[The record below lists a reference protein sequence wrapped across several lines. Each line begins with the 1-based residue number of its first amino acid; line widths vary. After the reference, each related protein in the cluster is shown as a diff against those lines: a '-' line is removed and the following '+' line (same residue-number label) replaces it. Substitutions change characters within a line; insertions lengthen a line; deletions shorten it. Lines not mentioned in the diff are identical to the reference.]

1 MRYPFSGIIVR
12 YRKPQQG
19 VCQFPDGETVRIQQS
34 GANSS
39 SDEGAHNT
47 KSAKTNQPV
56 ISSCSV
62 CSRKLAEESN
72 SEEKPLHERRLRDE
86 LHINIWEVGK
96 KPAGPFMDIGVMISD
111 LENTGF
117 IQVDLPWEV
126 SKKDISD
133 LGAKLN
139 GEKSVA
145 AIFNEVV
152 HYDGFA
158 EGNFA
163 NISFRKDGKD
173 EKPFS
178 LLRLNSELFKIEYVN
193 LSNGTTSSR
202 LLVEIPRPHPSTLSS
217 DRRISAYVRFRIR
230 NIPKKI
236 YTSTFAQKDRTLIS
250 SRTEMRI
257 IDFRINVRRGVP
269 EELLSGSETVE
280 FPQFERIHC
289 FLTTDRSED
298 CSSQGKTYNGYRS
311 LMDEDVWNEYIR
323 LDHRERISEEN
334 SVSNY
339 LGHQW
344 TAGDDRGVKDLIVLG
359 RFSKN
364 KSGLLLMTRFVLLGI
379 LFGATGNGLW
389 EYFPKCMSDYSSDA
403 CVTSAFKMAAFII
416 IGVLLMLIE
425 PAKDM
430 TKKLSSRLK
439 RKIKSLLP
447 YNRS

>member
-1 MRYPFSGIIVR
+1 MRPPFSGIIVR
-12 YRKPQQG
+12 YRPPQQG
-19 VCQFPDGETVRIQQS
+19 ICQYHSLDKALPEAEVSREPKKEDSDKSKLNAGET
-34 GANSS
+34 NSP
-39 SDEGAHNT
+39 
-47 KSAKTNQPV
+47 KVCAKCAEALEKDQTPQDTPLNEKK
-56 ISSCSV
+56 
-62 CSRKLAEESN
+62 RK
-72 SEEKPLHERRLRDE
+72 DE
-86 LHINIWEVGK
+86 LHINIWEIGDNTS
-96 KPAGPFMDIGVMISD
+96 GPFMDIGVMISSRD
-111 LENTGF
+111 HTGF
-117 IQVDLPWEV
+117 VQVDLPWEV
-126 SKKDISD
+126 NKRDLSD

-178 LLRLNSELFKIEYVN
+178 LLRLNSELFKIEYVH
-193 LSNGTTSSR
+193 LSNGATSTR
-202 LLVEIPRPHPSTLSS
+202 LMVEIPPPHPETLSK
-217 DRRISAYVRFRIR
+217 DKRISAYVRFRIR
-230 NIPKKI
+230 NVPEEM
-236 YTSTFAQKDRTLIS
+236 YTSTFEQKDRTIIS
-250 SRTEMRI
+250 SRTITRI

-298 CSSQGKTYNGYRS
+298 CSSQGKTYMGYRS

-344 TAGDDRGVKDLIVLG
+344 TASNENGVKDLIVLG
-359 RFSKN
+359 RFSKT
-364 KSGLLLMTRFVLLGI
+364 KSGIGLIIRFILLGI
-379 LFGATGNGLW
+379 IFGATGNGVW
-389 EYFPKCMSDYSSDA
+389 EVIPT
-403 CVTSAFKMAAFII
+403 CVTSYSTATCRDPALKILVLTSA
-416 IGVLLMLIE
+416 GVALMVAEPLWKLLTRKARNLFGR
-425 PAKDM
+425 
-430 TKKLSSRLK
+430 KKRSS
-439 RKIKSLLP
+439 
-447 YNRS
+447 Y

>member
-1 MRYPFSGIIVR
+1 MRPPFSGIIVR
-12 YRKPQQG
+12 YRPPQQG
-19 VCQFPDGETVRIQQS
+19 IFQYHSVDKVAPETEASREPIEE
-34 GANSS
+34 
-39 SDEGAHNT
+39 DCD
-47 KSAKTNQPV
+47 KSKLNACEIDSPKIPT
-56 ISSCSV
+56 
-62 CSRKLAEESN
+62 KLAEAL
-72 SEEKPLHERRLRDE
+72 EKDQTLQDTPLNEKKRNDE
-86 LHINIWEVGK
+86 LHINIWEIGDK
-96 KPAGPFMDIGVMISD
+96 TSGPFMDIGVMISSRD
-111 LENTGF
+111 HTGF
-117 IQVDLPWEV
+117 VQVDLPWEV
-126 SKKDISD
+126 KKRDLSD

-178 LLRLNSELFKIEYVN
+178 LLRLNSELFKIEYVH
-193 LSNGTTSSR
+193 LSNGATSTR
-202 LLVEIPRPHPSTLSS
+202 LMVEIPRPHPETLNK
-217 DRRISAYVRFRIR
+217 DKRISAYVRFRIR
-230 NIPKKI
+230 NVPEEM
-236 YTSTFAQKDRTLIS
+236 YTSTFEQKDRTIIS
-250 SRTEMRI
+250 SRTVTRI

-298 CSSQGKTYNGYRS
+298 CSSQGKTYMGYRS

-344 TAGDDRGVKDLIVLG
+344 TASNENGVKDLIVLG
-359 RFSKN
+359 RFSKT
-364 KSGLLLMTRFVLLGI
+364 KSGIGLIIRFILLGI
-379 LFGATGNGLW
+379 IFGATGNGVW
-389 EYFPKCMSDYSSDA
+389 EVIPN
-403 CVTSAFKMAAFII
+403 CVTSYSTDTCRDPALKII
-416 IGVLLMLIE
+416 VLTSAGVALMVAEPLWKLLTRKARNLFGR
-425 PAKDM
+425 
-430 TKKLSSRLK
+430 KK
-439 RKIKSLLP
+439 
-447 YNRS
+447 RSTY

>member
-1 MRYPFSGIIVR
+1 MRPPFSGIIVR
-12 YRKPQQG
+12 YRPPQQG
-19 VCQFPDGETVRIQQS
+19 ICQYHSVDKVLPEAEASREPKKEDSDKSELNAGETDSPKVC
-34 GANSS
+34 
-39 SDEGAHNT
+39 
-47 KSAKTNQPV
+47 AKCAEALEKDQTPQDTPLNEKK
-56 ISSCSV
+56 
-62 CSRKLAEESN
+62 RK
-72 SEEKPLHERRLRDE
+72 DE
-86 LHINIWEVGK
+86 LHINIWEIGDNTS
-96 KPAGPFMDIGVMISD
+96 GPFMDIGVMISSRD
-111 LENTGF
+111 HTGF
-117 IQVDLPWEV
+117 VQVDLPWEV
-126 SKKDISD
+126 NKRDLSD

-178 LLRLNSELFKIEYVN
+178 LLRLNSELFKIEYVH
-193 LSNGTTSSR
+193 LSNGATSTR
-202 LLVEIPRPHPSTLSS
+202 LMVEIPRPHPETLSK
-217 DRRISAYVRFRIR
+217 DKRISAYVRFRIR
-230 NIPKKI
+230 NVPEEM
-236 YTSTFAQKDRTLIS
+236 YTSTFEQKDRTIIS
-250 SRTEMRI
+250 SRTVTRI

-298 CSSQGKTYNGYRS
+298 CSSQGKTYMGYRS

-344 TAGDDRGVKDLIVLG
+344 TASNENGVKDLIVLG
-359 RFSKN
+359 RFSKT
-364 KSGLLLMTRFVLLGI
+364 KSGIGLIIRFILLGI
-379 LFGATGNGLW
+379 IFGATGNGVW
-389 EYFPKCMSDYSSDA
+389 EVIPT
-403 CVTSAFKMAAFII
+403 CVTSYSTATCRDPALKILVLTSA
-416 IGVLLMLIE
+416 GVALMVAEPLWKLLTRKARNLFGR
-425 PAKDM
+425 
-430 TKKLSSRLK
+430 KKRSS
-439 RKIKSLLP
+439 
-447 YNRS
+447 Y

>member
-19 VCQFPDGETVRIQQS
+19 VCQFPDGEIPRAQQS
-34 GANSS
+34 SANSLSNDAS
-39 SDEGAHNT
+39 SNT
-47 KSAKTNQPV
+47 DSGTTDQADKTL
-56 ISSCSV
+56 CAV
-62 CSRKLAEESN
+62 CSEELVEKIN
-72 SEEKPLHERRLRDE
+72 SEEKPPHETRLRDE

-111 LENTGF
+111 RQNTGF

-173 EKPFS
+173 QKPFS

-202 LLVEIPRPHPSTLSS
+202 LLVEIPRTHPSTLSP

-230 NIPKKI
+230 NVPKEI
-236 YTSTFAQKDRTLIS
+236 YTSTFSQKDRTLIS

-257 IDFRINVRRGVP
+257 VDFRINVRRGVP
-269 EELLSGSETVE
+269 EELLSGSETVD

-344 TAGDDRGVKDLIVLG
+344 TASDDRGVKDLIVLG

-389 EYFPKCMSDYSSDA
+389 EYFPKCMSNYSCDD
-403 CVTSAFKMAAFII
+403 CVTSASKMAAFII
-416 IGVLLMLIE
+416 IGVFLMLIE
-425 PAKDM
+425 PAIDM
-430 TKKLSSRLK
+430 TKKFASRLH

-447 YNRS
+447 YRS